1 MFVEGEGELYNKYLE
16 LIIIGVKLIYKYGG
30 ITFLVIGILE
40 LALIRKIY
48 NKTIIG
54 RD

>member
-30 ITFLVIGILE
+30 ITILVIGILE
-40 LALIRKIY
+40 LASIGKIY